1 MHVPHGS
8 EKNAAALQML
18 KTLQMSFDKWPDQAY
33 NNLFTI
39 LTFLKPDQAYKILF
53 TILTFYRILGA
64 FPRALGY
71 LCI

>member
-8 EKNAAALQML
+8 GKNAAALQML

-39 LTFLKPDQAYKILF
+39 LTF
-53 TILTFYRILGA
+53 YRILGA
-64 FPRALGY
+64 FPRVLGY
-71 LCI
+71 LCM